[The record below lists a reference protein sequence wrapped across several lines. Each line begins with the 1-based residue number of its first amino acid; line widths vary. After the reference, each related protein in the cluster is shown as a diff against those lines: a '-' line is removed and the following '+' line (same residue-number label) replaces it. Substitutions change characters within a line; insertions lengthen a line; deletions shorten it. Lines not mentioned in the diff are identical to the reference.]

1 MEKSFNT
8 KKMIVNAIL
17 IAIGA
22 VLHTISPTFG
32 VAQPDFALAMLFI
45 IILINTDYKTAL
57 FSGIIIGIFTAI
69 TTKTVGGQAPNII
82 DKVITANVAYLM
94 LLPLRDKVS
103 KNIQAALLL
112 VVGTFVSGTVFLTSM
127 MIFTGMPMKAIPAG
141 LLSVVLPTACI
152 NVIIGIIIF
161 NIVNQAIKQ
170 VHLNMN

>member
-1 MEKSFNT
+1 
-8 KKMIVNAIL
+8 
-17 IAIGA
+17 
-22 VLHTISPTFG
+22 
-32 VAQPDFALAMLFI
+32 
-45 IILINTDYKTAL
+45 YKTAL

-94 LLPLRDKVS
+94 LLPLRNKVN

-127 MIFTGMPMKAIPAG
+127 MIFVGMPMKAIPTG
-141 LLSVVLPTACI
+141 LLTVVLPTALV

>member
-32 VAQPDFALAMLFI
+32 VAQPDFALAMMFI
-45 IILINTDYKTAL
+45 IILINKDYKTAL
-57 FSGIIIGIFTAI
+57 FSGIIVGIFTAL

-82 DKVITANVAYLM
+82 DKVITANVAYLI
-94 LLPLRDKVS
+94 LLPLRDRVN
-103 KNIQAALLL
+103 KNIQAAILLIA
-112 VVGTFVSGTVFLTSM
+112 GTFVSGIVFLTAM
-127 MIFTGMPMKAIPAG
+127 MFFGGIPLKAIPAG
-141 LLSVVLPTACI
+141 LLTTACI

-170 VHLNMN
+170 VHLNMD